1 MTRFFEFKDESA
13 SNVEPAPGDVPFLQ
27 RVEINPIPIRLD
39 FKPKRLDYAALR
51 SGRTTELMNIFVLD
65 EADMVL
71 RHVIIYGVPGFE
83 RLGKTLNNIW
93 TPDVRDNQLGGVLSG
108 LAPVKSL
115 VTLGSGVRDL
125 VVIPIREYKKDGRI
139 VRGLQKGAAA
149 FAKTTTSELIKIG
162 AKLAIGTQNVLQGA
176 EGYLN
181 GPPARP
187 VNRAAQSTAEGPDD
201 DEPIDI
207 GARQQISLY
216 ADQPVGVVQGL
227 RGAYAGLERDLSVAR
242 DAIIAVPGEIM
253 ETENMTEAAKAA
265 LRSAPTIILGPAIS
279 AAGAVGKTLLGAR
292 NTLDPENKRRADEVC
307 HFPFLC
313 NCWPWLTYYT
323 YRNIDLFDPPSG
335 FLYFSFY
342 IVLWVLAGA
351 TRGIVSPFDDM

>member
-1 MTRFFEFKDESA
+1 MARFFDFKDESVSKSEA
-13 SNVEPAPGDVPFLQ
+13 APGDVPFLQ

-71 RHVIIYGVPGFE
+71 RHVILYGITGFD
-83 RLGKTLNNIW
+83 RLGKMLNDIW

-125 VVIPIREYKKDGRI
+125 IFIPIREYKKDGRI

-181 GPPARP
+181 GPPAQP
-187 VNRAAQSTAEGPDD
+187 ANRAPSAGEDPED
-201 DEPIDI
+201 DEPIDV
-207 GARQQISLY
+207 GAKQQISLY
-216 ADQPVGVVQGL
+216 ADQPVGVIQGL
-227 RGAYAGLERDLSVAR
+227 RGAYVGLGRDLSVAR

-253 ETENMTEAAKAA
+253 ETENVTEAARAA

-292 NTLDPENKRRADEVC
+292 NTLDPENKRRADEV
-307 HFPFLC
+307 
-313 NCWPWLTYYT
+313 
-323 YRNIDLFDPPSG
+323 
-335 FLYFSFY
+335 
-342 IVLWVLAGA
+342 
-351 TRGIVSPFDDM
+351 